1 MSTPRPPRPPTQAE
15 DKDLHGAAAQ
25 GSKPVGSDSSAPALP
40 SSVIHLDFFSGI
52 GSASLALQ
60 RLGVSIRHVMSWEVD
75 EAAIA
80 VARRASRRTTKS
92 QRGSLLDDTP
102 AAAAEA
108 IECIPGGAA
117 DLIVI
122 TAAAP
127 CPDFSRIR
135 SDNAPGRS
143 GPSGNLFV
151 RFTAFLQALLNLLP
165 GRRACLLAENVL
177 MHNPADTQWFSKQ
190 LDAEAVLA
198 DASDYGA
205 IHRPRLWWSWTD
217 WSAVRLY
224 PGKASELKSTKQGK
238 VPQLVLDV
246 PKDSLQD
253 LQPEGLVFHEKV
265 LRREILLPCL
275 TTPAIEE
282 GGREAPRNM
291 KGKIDSITRT
301 RWLEGR
307 RQYAPWFFAETAML
321 RDSDSKLH
329 LLPIE
334 TKEALH
340 HFDRDFSSCPNV
352 TLKDRHRLLGNSWH
366 VGVATEMLRFSLL
379 YGVRSLPGPHAAGA
393 SDVSGVIDL
402 ESAKQLASRH
412 PLPMRRTPEMCDHVD
427 MQPADDMW
435 AHWLSSAEAVHPLHQ
450 RPSLD
455 PALELT
461 LQRLLKYDPAN
472 LHSFRERVLRDI
484 RLRKAEL
491 RQSTEQWFQSLPTHV
506 QQAYLLP
513 DGDVVQVP
521 LFIELLRGCS
531 YPATETLEE
540 ALSRGFPVLGRIEP
554 SPGWRPRLDDKYD
567 HPISDAAF
575 TNLNNDYVNQKL
587 RQGRVD
593 SEWET
598 WLQEVL
604 QEVSLGRMSGPYEAP
619 SAWPRRC
626 VPVASHSAYSKC
638 LPAESDTRVATAFSV
653 VQQGSDGARKVRR
666 CEDYMRSGHNSTIH
680 VSDIP
685 AHDDISRYVHI
696 LLRLNAAGCQSLVW
710 CQDLWAA
717 YRQFPVQVP
726 NHAFALLLTPSG
738 PTLWRHGVL
747 PFGAASSVWCFNKCV
762 DALVFFARSL
772 MMILVIHFVDDIGCP
787 DAQHSANSSFRFFSE
802 FCEVLGMRLKPSKAQ
817 SPALE
822 HKLLGVILEICLDGV
837 RLSPAPDRLEKVL
850 QIIKQSL
857 ADDCLEPTV
866 AQRLTGKLN
875 FLSTTLFGQAAAA
888 AMKPLYARA
897 HICNSQEASTLN
909 QPLRCA
915 LMSLQTLLR
924 HSMPRWVPFQPTC
937 SRPSVLYADAF
948 FELGDQS
955 FGLSDSP
962 PERWQA
968 NSSSR
973 YRNGFGF
980 VVRSGSE
987 VRFAHGS
994 IPADLLALF
1003 TSRRAYIYIYIY
1015 CLEIF
1020 GQVIAAITCRDM
1032 LSENWIGFCDNMA
1045 GKAALIRG
1053 YGRDST
1059 VNNLLACFWALA
1071 QRLRWQPHLNGC
1083 RAIWTFPIPFRE
1095 ATVRLAGRTT
1105 GGSFPLPLVPCGPF
1119 SAEWPPTCSTLLKAL
1134 LLTFCGF
1141 SGSSC
1146 EGRLGL
1152 DLVWAAGRDEA
1163 AWKCLCAQVSAPADR
1178 CLIVPKRHSQG
1189 EGKDRSELPERFSN
1203 RTCICH

>member
-1 MSTPRPPRPPTQAE
+1 M
-15 DKDLHGAAAQ
+15 
-25 GSKPVGSDSSAPALP
+25 
-40 SSVIHLDFFSGI
+40 
-52 GSASLALQ
+52 
-60 RLGVSIRHVMSWEVD
+60 
-75 EAAIA
+75 
-80 VARRASRRTTKS
+80 
-92 QRGSLLDDTP
+92 
-102 AAAAEA
+102 
-108 IECIPGGAA
+108 
-117 DLIVI
+117 IVI

-224 PGKASELKSTKQGK
+224 PGKASELKWTKQGK
-238 VPQLVLDV
+238 VQQLVLDV

-253 LQPEGLVFHEKV
+253 LQPEGLVFHDKV
-265 LRREILLPCL
+265 LRRELLLPCL

-321 RDSDSKLH
+321 RASDSKLH

-366 VGVATEMLRFSLL
+366 VGVATEMLRFSLI
-379 YGVRSLPGPHAAGA
+379 YGVRSLPGPHATGA

-412 PLPMRRTPEMCDHVD
+412 PLPMRRAPEMCDHVD

-450 RPSLD
+450 RPCLD

-461 LQRLLKYDPAN
+461 LQRLLKYDPAA
-472 LHSFRERVLRDI
+472 LHSFRERVLSDI

-531 YPATETLEE
+531 YPATDELEE

-575 TNLNNDYVNQKL
+575 TNLNIDYVNQKL

-598 WLQEVL
+598 LLQEVL
-604 QEVSLGRMSGPYEAP
+604 PEVSLGRMSGPYEAP
-619 SAWPRRC
+619 SEWPRRC

-638 LPAESDTRVATAFSV
+638 LPAESDIRVATAFSV

-666 CEDYMRSGHNSTIH
+666 CEDYRRSGHNSTIH

-696 LLRLNAAGCQSLVW
+696 LLRLNAAGCQSSVW

-762 DALVFFARSL
+762 DALVFLARSL

-817 SPALE
+817 APALE
-822 HKLLGVILEICLDGV
+822 HKLLGVILEICLDGI
-837 RLSPAPDRLEKVL
+837 RLSPAPDRIEKVL

-924 HSMPRWVPFQPTC
+924 HSVPRWVPFQPTC

-962 PERWQA
+962 PARWQA

-973 YRNGFGF
+973 YTNGFGF

-994 IPADLLALF
+994 LPADLLALF
-1003 TSRRAYIYIYIY
+1003 TSRRAYIYI
-1015 CLEIF
+1015 
-1020 GQVIAAITCRDM
+1020 
-1032 LSENWIGFCDNMA
+1032 
-1045 GKAALIRG
+1045 
-1053 YGRDST
+1053 
-1059 VNNLLACFWALA
+1059 
-1071 QRLRWQPHLNGC
+1071 
-1083 RAIWTFPIPFRE
+1083 
-1095 ATVRLAGRTT
+1095 
-1105 GGSFPLPLVPCGPF
+1105 
-1119 SAEWPPTCSTLLKAL
+1119 
-1134 LLTFCGF
+1134 
-1141 SGSSC
+1141 
-1146 EGRLGL
+1146 
-1152 DLVWAAGRDEA
+1152 
-1163 AWKCLCAQVSAPADR
+1163 AWKSSD
-1178 CLIVPKRHSQG
+1178 K
-1189 EGKDRSELPERFSN
+1189 
-1203 RTCICH
+1203 